1 MKARARAPRADPQAD
16 LVLEDLLADDEIVGV
31 GHVATEPVIG
41 DDAGA
46 GRHPIEHAFDG
57 AHLVDVRLAARTG
70 FDRVVEEQRLGE
82 RVVQVD
88 PAERLPVEHHRFA
101 DQEPRPVLDADPLR
115 CLARDADHR
124 GVLLDPEPRHVRGQ
138 RADDARL
145 ADARADVED
154 LPSRCAVEQLR
165 DAERDLDRGPVDA
178 RAEPRDP
185 RIDRVEH
192 LVRYR
197 CVRSQRRLDLEHAVD
212 HKGAS

>member
-1 MKARARAPRADPQAD
+1 VKARALARRADPQAD
-16 LVLEDLLADDEIVGV
+16 LVLTNFLADHEIVRV
-31 GHVATEPVIG
+31 GHVAPEPVIG

-46 GRHPIEHAFDG
+46 GRHPVERAFDG
-57 AHLVDVRLAARTG
+57 AHLVDVRLTARTW
-70 FDRVVEEQRLGE
+70 FERVVEEQRLGE

-88 PAERLPVEHHRFA
+88 PAERLPVEHHRVA

-115 CLARDADHR
+115 RLARDADHR
-124 GVLLDPEPRHVRGQ
+124 GVLLDPEPRHVRRQ

-145 ADARADVED
+145 ADARTDVED
-154 LPSRCAVEQLR
+154 LPTRCAIEQLR
-165 DAERDLDRGPVDA
+165 DAERDLDRSPVDT

-192 LVRYR
+192 LVWYR
-197 CVRSQRRLDLEHAVD
+197 RVRAQRRLDLEHAVD